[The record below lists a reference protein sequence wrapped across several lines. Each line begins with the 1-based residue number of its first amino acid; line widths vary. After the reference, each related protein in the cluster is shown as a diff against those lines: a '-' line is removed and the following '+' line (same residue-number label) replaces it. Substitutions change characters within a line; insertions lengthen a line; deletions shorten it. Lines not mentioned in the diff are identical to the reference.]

1 MSPSALVQSKQ
12 TDTAIRYAGALCS
25 IAKRAADGYCAA
37 STARTHERAMWN
49 KIDAEGLRAR
59 VEDALP
65 TVRARAEFQQGVR
78 R

>member
-1 MSPSALVQSKQ
+1 MSPAAVRHNLQ
-12 TDTAIRYAGALCS
+12 TDHAIRYAGALCS

-37 STARTHERAMWN
+37 STARTHTRAMWN

-65 TVRARAEFQQGVR
+65 TVRARAEYQQGAR
-78 R
+78 